1 MIHKGFTT
9 LILLTLCCV
18 ISYSQVDKPKE
29 TSSILEQ
36 QKEKKRFIKEQAVL
50 LLKTSLLNSKSI
62 ENFRQ
67 RADVIAEASTTL
79 WDYDRSFARES
90 LLDFINRWLADYKE
104 LLSKENRTKEE
115 HTILRNLEYALKTT
129 LKALASKDI
138 EKAKSLQDKL
148 FEIRQG
154 KELDDS
160 LELAAEGLDFDEQ
173 RTLNLLSA
181 IIQQGIP
188 SQFPKLIF
196 DLRSKNP
203 PIAKILTQRAIQNLA
218 VNPNYKASDAIYL
231 SVIIFNEPGILLP
244 SLNDDA
250 NPNDFGVFTSF
261 IGYSSNQTE
270 KELILSYFSSIRS
283 FLNSKLQNQANDFF
297 NSRQNQIKYYFLIE
311 KLKSYDQIYNLNN
324 FETLDSFSI
333 QITVLMQTAG
343 FSQQTLS
350 NIKGYA
356 HRLANSNNPLGL
368 DDGTGLIEKAEN
380 AKNPDEKLDYI
391 IRGIIQLIEFKQYSK
406 AESKI
411 FDIANFEIRDSLYLL
426 VDLRAALDSIE
437 NKDWTEFEKRTEKI
451 TEKRIKAFLYLK
463 AISTFNSVKDNDG
476 LLAEYLIKADKNI
489 QNVSDKTARAAAYV
503 YLASLSLVL
512 DKKDGILN
520 LRSAIKSINDAS
532 DYDEDRFEINV
543 RIPTRQTYFAE
554 YLGANSFRTSFSKL
568 AEIDWSESQIQAL
581 QIKST
586 GLQAIAQVAA
596 AKAVLRKMNLPK

>member
-1 MIHKGFTT
+1 
-9 LILLTLCCV
+9 
-18 ISYSQVDKPKE
+18 
-29 TSSILEQ
+29 
-36 QKEKKRFIKEQAVL
+36 
-50 LLKTSLLNSKSI
+50 
-62 ENFRQ
+62 
-67 RADVIAEASTTL
+67 
-79 WDYDRSFARES
+79 
-90 LLDFINRWLADYKE
+90 
-104 LLSKENRTKEE
+104 
-115 HTILRNLEYALKTT
+115 
-129 LKALASKDI
+129 
-138 EKAKSLQDKL
+138 
-148 FEIRQG
+148 
-154 KELDDS
+154 
-160 LELAAEGLDFDEQ
+160 
-173 RTLNLLSA
+173 
-181 IIQQGIP
+181 
-188 SQFPKLIF
+188 
-196 DLRSKNP
+196 
-203 PIAKILTQRAIQNLA
+203 
-218 VNPNYKASDAIYL
+218 
-231 SVIIFNEPGILLP
+231 
-244 SLNDDA
+244 
-250 NPNDFGVFTSF
+250 
-261 IGYSSNQTE
+261 
-270 KELILSYFSSIRS
+270 
-283 FLNSKLQNQANDFF
+283 
-297 NSRQNQIKYYFLIE
+297 
-311 KLKSYDQIYNLNN
+311 
-324 FETLDSFSI
+324 
-333 QITVLMQTAG
+333 MQTAG